1 MKGAGIGLI
10 IFGPLLMMGALIYQP
25 TVSTSGIYGLSEETY
40 NLGKLQY
47 PALFFQA
54 GIGAFIAGVNLAA
67 TGELLA
73 RLEGSGVIQPLPSV
87 QAAPAASAVGRTCA
101 WCSQEVHA
109 PYKPC
114 ADLNEETLN
123 RLAPTLRNVSSKA
136 TLN

>member
-47 PALFFQA
+47 QALFFQA
-54 GIGAFIAGVNLAA
+54 GIGAFIAGVILAA

-73 RLEGSGVIQPLPSV
+73 PRRLRCDSTFAVRAGSASGIRCRSDLRMVLSGGPCPLQTVRRP
-87 QAAPAASAVGRTCA
+87 
-101 WCSQEVHA
+101 E
-109 PYKPC
+109 
-114 ADLNEETLN
+114 
-123 RLAPTLRNVSSKA
+123 
-136 TLN
+136 